1 MRKILKKNN
10 GITLVSLVVT
20 IIVLLIL
27 AGVSLSLVAGSNGI
41 MSKAVKATDKYVQAA
56 EKEILELVQV
66 EMLVEQDLK
75 LDETEDVSEI
85 IAQKLSSGGRKAGV
99 VQDEE
104 ELGNYIV
111 TFDLTNNIYYC
122 NVKTGKIEYIGTY
135 TESENEVEIEDA
147 DIKFTQTET
156 EWTNENIETV
166 IFITQGI
173 DLTNFV
179 LQYSKDGKNWSIY
192 SNPIQSI
199 ENETIYARVK
209 HKMTGQIR
217 AIATSN
223 IQNID
228 KTKPQITEVIATTNQ
243 IKIKAI
249 DKESGIVGFAVTE
262 STEKPNIF
270 ETCDETSIFDT
281 IVTGKK
287 QGQTYYVWVKDKVGN
302 ISECQSI
309 TLGEVKDITNSDLH
323 FEYSEEGWTN
333 QNVIVNIIANIDIEG
348 YTLQVS
354 TDGIN
359 WIDGDSYEFSSNGT
373 LYVILRDEVGQQ
385 GNVAA
390 SVTVQNIDKTPPA
403 KPNINN
409 PTNGNATSQNFSL
422 TVSSVDTG
430 SGIAY
435 YEYSYDQVNWVT
447 YQNSDS
453 NSFVTTPFSA
463 ERNQLVYIRCFDK
476 VGNVSEVSSTNIWID
491 RTPPTII
498 ASSELTVNV
507 GTTINENYLKSV
519 NKISDNLGNA
529 LVTDLQVKNSS
540 NGVVGATLSGYDIYT
555 VTYNLKD
562 EAKNSRSVSQ
572 IFKTKP
578 TSGVSLTNIVT
589 DPGFEQ
595 GSTKWTMNNITRQTA
610 QRVSGSY
617 GIQFTTGNHTTMLS
631 QSISKPIAN
640 HTYYGSRMMK
650 TVGGN
655 ASANDCRFEMFI
667 GDGADMNYVFS
678 YNNGNY
684 PNWTRVSGVIR
695 TGTPKDGSWII
706 RSFQVTPSG
715 GTLYQDEYM
724 IIDLTQGFGS
734 NIPSKQWLDQMISY
748 FEGTRTFTW

>member
-1 MRKILKKNN
+1 MRKIFKDK

-27 AGVSLSLVAGSNGI
+27 AGVSLSLVTGSNGI
-41 MSKAVKATDKYVQAA
+41 MSRAVKATDKYVQAA
-56 EKEILELVQV
+56 EKEMLELVQV
-66 EMLVEQDLK
+66 ELLVERDLE
-75 LDETEDVSEI
+75 LDEIEDVSEV
-85 IAQKLSSGGRKAGV
+85 IAQKLSSGGKKAGV

-111 TFDLTNNIYYC
+111 TFDDTNNIYYC
-122 NVKTGKIEYIGTY
+122 NIKTGKIEYIGTY
-135 TESENEVEIEDA
+135 TENENEVEIVDA
-147 DIKFTQTET
+147 DIKFIQTET
-156 EWTNENIETV
+156 EWTSGNIETV
-166 IFITQGI
+166 ISITQGI

-179 LQYSKDGKNWSIY
+179 LQYSKDGKNWSVY
-192 SNPIQSI
+192 SSPIQSI

-217 AIATSN
+217 AMATNN

-228 KTKPQITEVIATTNQ
+228 KTKPQITEVTATTNQ
-243 IKIKAI
+243 IRIKAI

-262 STEKPNIF
+262 STDKPNVF
-270 ETCDETSIFDT
+270 ENCHETLILDT
-281 IVTGKK
+281 TVTGKK

-302 ISECQSI
+302 ISEYQVI
-309 TLGEVKDITNSDLH
+309 TLGEVKDITNADLR
-323 FEYSEEGWTN
+323 FEYSEESWTN
-333 QNVIVNIIANIDIEG
+333 QNVIVNIIANVDIEG
-348 YTLQVS
+348 YTMQVS
-354 TDGIN
+354 TDGVS
-359 WIDGDSYEFSSNGT
+359 WRDGNSYEFSKNGT

-385 GNVAA
+385 GNTAA
-390 SVTVQNIDKTPPA
+390 SVTVQNIDKTPPV
-403 KPNINN
+403 KPSINN

-422 TVSSVDTG
+422 TITSTDSE

-435 YEYSYDQVNWVT
+435 YEYSYDQVNWIT
-447 YQNSDS
+447 YQNSAS

-491 RTPPTII
+491 KTPPTIT
-498 ASSELTVNV
+498 ASSELKVNV
-507 GTTINENYLKSV
+507 GTTINESYLKSV
-519 NKISDNLGNA
+519 NKISDNLGNVS
-529 LVTDLQVKNSS
+529 VTNLQVKNSS
-540 NGVVGATLSGYDIYT
+540 NNAVGATLNGYDIYT
-555 VTYNLKD
+555 VTYQLKD
-562 EAKNSRSVSQ
+562 EAQNSRAVSQ

-589 DPGFEQ
+589 DSGFEQ

-610 QRVSGSY
+610 QKVSGSY
-617 GIQFTTGNHTTMLS
+617 GIQFNTGNHTAMLS
-631 QSISKPIAN
+631 QTINKPTAN

-678 YNNGNY
+678 WNNGNY

-724 IIDLTQGFGS
+724 IIDLTQGFG
-734 NIPSKQWLDQMISY
+734 NNVPSKQWVDQMISY
-748 FEGTRTFTW
+748 FEGTKTFTW

>member
-1 MRKILKKNN
+1 MRKIFKDK

-27 AGVSLSLVAGSNGI
+27 AGVSLSLVTGSNGI
-41 MSKAVKATDKYVQAA
+41 MSRAVKATDKYVQAA
-56 EKEILELVQV
+56 EKEMLELVQV
-66 EMLVEQDLK
+66 ELLVERDLE
-75 LDETEDVSEI
+75 LDEIEDVSEV
-85 IAQKLSSGGRKAGV
+85 IAQKLSSGGKKAGV

-111 TFDLTNNIYYC
+111 TFDDTNNIYYC
-122 NVKTGKIEYIGTY
+122 NIKTGKIEYIGIY
-135 TESENEVEIEDA
+135 TENENEVEIVGA
-147 DIKFTQTET
+147 DIKFIQTET
-156 EWTNENIETV
+156 EWTNENVETV
-166 IFITQGI
+166 ISITQGI

-179 LQYSKDGKNWSIY
+179 LQYSKDGKNWSVY
-192 SNPIQSI
+192 SSPIQSI

-217 AIATSN
+217 AMATSN

-228 KTKPQITEVIATTNQ
+228 KTKPQITEVTATTNQ

-262 STEKPNIF
+262 SSEKPNIF
-270 ETCDETSIFDT
+270 ESCNETLIFDT
-281 IVTGKK
+281 TLTGKK

-302 ISECQSI
+302 VSECQVI
-309 TLGEVKDITNSDLH
+309 TLGEVKDITNSDLR

-333 QNVIVNIIANIDIEG
+333 QNVIVNVIANVDIQG
-348 YTLQVS
+348 YTMQVS
-354 TDGIN
+354 TDGLN
-359 WIDGDSYEFSSNGT
+359 WRDGNSYEFSNNGT
-373 LYVILRDEVGQQ
+373 LFVILRDEVGQQ
-385 GNVAA
+385 GSAAA
-390 SVTVQNIDKTPPA
+390 SVTVQNIDKTPPV
-403 KPNINN
+403 KPSINN

-422 TVSSVDTG
+422 TITSTDSE

-447 YQNSDS
+447 YQNSAS

-463 ERNQLVYIRCFDK
+463 ERNQPVYIRCFDK

-491 RTPPTII
+491 KTPPTIT
-498 ASSELTVNV
+498 ASSELKVNV
-507 GTTINENYLKSV
+507 GTTINESYLKSV
-519 NKISDNLGNA
+519 NKISDNLGNVS
-529 LVTDLQVKNSS
+529 VTNLQVKNSS
-540 NGVVGATLSGYDIYT
+540 NNAVGATLNGYDIYT
-555 VTYNLKD
+555 VTYQLKD
-562 EAKNSRSVSQ
+562 EAQNSRAVSQ

-589 DPGFEQ
+589 DSGFEQ

-610 QRVSGSY
+610 QKVSGSY
-617 GIQFTTGNHTTMLS
+617 GIQFNTGNHTAMLS
-631 QSISKPIAN
+631 QTINKPTAN

-655 ASANDCRFEMFI
+655 VSANDCRFEMFI

-678 YNNGNY
+678 WNNGNY

-724 IIDLTQGFGS
+724 IIDLTQGFG
-734 NIPSKQWLDQMISY
+734 NNVPSKEWVDQMISY
-748 FEGTRTFTW
+748 FEGTKTFTW

>member
-1 MRKILKKNN
+1 MRKIFKDK

-27 AGVSLSLVAGSNGI
+27 AGVSLSLVTGSNGI
-41 MSKAVKATDKYVQAA
+41 MSRAVKATDKYVQAA
-56 EKEILELVQV
+56 EKEMLELVQV
-66 EMLVEQDLK
+66 ELLVERDLE
-75 LDETEDVSEI
+75 LDEIEDVSEV
-85 IAQKLSSGGRKAGV
+85 IAQKLSSGGKKAGV

-111 TFDLTNNIYYC
+111 TFDDTNNIYYC
-122 NVKTGKIEYIGTY
+122 NIKTGKIEYIGTY
-135 TESENEVEIEDA
+135 TENENEVEIVDA
-147 DIKFTQTET
+147 DIKFIQTET
-156 EWTNENIETV
+156 EWTSGNIETV
-166 IFITQGI
+166 ISITQGI

-179 LQYSKDGKNWSIY
+179 LQYSKDGKNWSVY
-192 SNPIQSI
+192 SSPIQSI

-217 AIATSN
+217 AMATNN

-228 KTKPQITEVIATTNQ
+228 KTKPQITEVTATTNQ
-243 IKIKAI
+243 IRIKAI

-262 STEKPNIF
+262 STDKPNVF
-270 ETCDETSIFDT
+270 ENCHETLILDT
-281 IVTGKK
+281 TVTGKK

-302 ISECQSI
+302 ISEYQVI
-309 TLGEVKDITNSDLH
+309 TLGEVKDITNADLR
-323 FEYSEEGWTN
+323 FEYSEESWTN
-333 QNVIVNIIANIDIEG
+333 QNVIVNIIANVDIEG
-348 YTLQVS
+348 YTMQVS
-354 TDGIN
+354 TDGVS
-359 WIDGDSYEFSSNGT
+359 WRDGNSYEFSKNGT

-385 GNVAA
+385 GNTAA
-390 SVTVQNIDKTPPA
+390 SVTVQNIDKTPPV
-403 KPNINN
+403 KPSINN

-422 TVSSVDTG
+422 TITSTDSE

-435 YEYSYDQVNWVT
+435 YEYSYDQVNWIT
-447 YQNSDS
+447 YQNSAS

-491 RTPPTII
+491 KTPPTIT
-498 ASSELTVNV
+498 ASSELKVNV
-507 GTTINENYLKSV
+507 GTTINESYLKSV
-519 NKISDNLGNA
+519 NKISDNLGNVS
-529 LVTDLQVKNSS
+529 VTNLQVKNSS
-540 NGVVGATLSGYDIYT
+540 NNAVGATLNGYDIYT
-555 VTYNLKD
+555 VTYQLKD
-562 EAKNSRSVSQ
+562 EAQNSRAVSQ

-589 DPGFEQ
+589 DSGFEQ

-610 QRVSGSY
+610 QKVSGSY
-617 GIQFTTGNHTTMLS
+617 GIQFNTGNYTAMLS
-631 QSISKPIAN
+631 QTINKPTAN

-678 YNNGNY
+678 WNNGNY

-724 IIDLTQGFGS
+724 IIDLTQGFG
-734 NIPSKQWLDQMISY
+734 NNVPSKQWVDQMISY
-748 FEGTRTFTW
+748 FEGTKTFTW